1 MEKRNQKKFIK
12 KPNYPGGS
20 DAFKRFI
27 SENLR
32 YPPEALAAGIQ
43 GSVLAGY
50 DILDTGAV
58 ENIKIIKGI
67 GYGCDE
73 ETVRIISLLRFEKV
87 KNRGLRLKV
96 STKTT
101 IHFHIPGV
109 VISYSGNSTPIQ
121 NSPSPD
127 PDKGRPSISYD
138 YTISI

>member
-1 MEKRNQKKFIK
+1 MEKRNQKKFLK

-20 DAFKRFI
+20 EAFKKFI

-50 DILDTGAV
+50 DILDTGEV
-58 ENIKIIKGI
+58 ENIRIIKGI

-73 ETVRIISLLRFEKV
+73 ETERLISLLRFEKV

-109 VISYSGNSTPIQ
+109 VISYNSGSTPVQ
-121 NSPSPD
+121 NSSSPE
-127 PDKGRPSISYD
+127 PDKSGPTVSYD